1 MDPAERLSSSCAG
14 QVLTLCG
21 GELSCWERFFW
32 AVAAHSHAIIGF
44 CKVAS
49 TLALLPPSIWLSFIH
64 MQIME
69 PLFVAIPGTYESQ
82 RIHHTVYSV
91 IQPKLGAGIRTFRF
105 RHSDFIVSV
114 PHQYIRSPSS
124 NRKISKKS

>member
-32 AVAAHSHAIIGF
+32 AVPAHSHAIIGF

-82 RIHHTVYSV
+82 RIHPYGLQCHTA
-91 IQPKLGAGIRTFRF
+91 KAGGG
-105 RHSDFIVSV
+105 D
-114 PHQYIRSPSS
+114 
-124 NRKISKKS
+124 